1 MNQPWEPQV
10 MQTCNTTFVGRS
22 HTELARLIA
31 KDHDWMLLG
40 DKVVEADGTVVTAN
54 LEELAT
60 KALKLD
66 WFHPT
71 GAHVNWHHF
80 GGTKETNANLIRN
93 LDLSWPSTP

>member
-1 MNQPWEPQV
+1 MDRPWEPQE

-31 KDHDWMLLG
+31 KDHNWKLLG

-60 KALKLD
+60 KGLKLD

-71 GAHVNWHHF
+71 GSQINWHHF
-80 GGTKETNANLIRN
+80 GGTKDTNANLIRD
-93 LDLSWPSTP
+93 LDLRWPTTP